1 VPGSGKASSVAVW
14 TWRWFCCPV
23 SSCFRV
29 ESRDRLRHDVCMRL
43 AATSMVRWL
52 LSVKAAA
59 LLRRS
64 VDRARRV
71 SGEMPVPA
79 NDENPETDG
88 SGCN

>member
-1 VPGSGKASSVAVW
+1 
-14 TWRWFCCPV
+14 
-23 SSCFRV
+23 
-29 ESRDRLRHDVCMRL
+29 MRL